1 MNKLLRIALTFV
13 IKTLLRIVK
22 SRVILTYILK
32 ILYLYNDIQDIYY
45 VYKVDNLNVHLI
57 IFFDELVD
65 EENNKNQGEK

>member
-45 VYKVDNLNVHLI
+45 VYKVDNLNVYLI